1 MASPTLSVSRHI
13 SNYRWLICALLF
25 FATTIN
31 YVDRQILSLVK
42 EILDVQLKW
51 TNEDFGRINGA
62 FQGAYGIGLVGF
74 GWFIDRFGTKIGYAV
89 SIAAWSLAA
98 LGHGLVNTVSGF
110 FVARISLGFG
120 EGGNF
125 PSAIKATALWF
136 PKRERALATSIFN
149 SGSNM
154 GAIIAPLIVP
164 FVAFRFGWHSAF
176 AGAGIAGLI
185 WLFFWIPLYGL
196 PEQKKQVNAEEL
208 ALINS
213 DADEANSRAPLNPTH
228 QQSLFSTRG
237 RAARATLWGNGLA
250 LIGLSVIVAFV
261 VVDLFT
267 VLHDVGRILNLLVS
281 LLWTAVAF
289 VAVVALQIRRWHD
302 LGRGA
307 AWEAVNFLAGALLAA
322 GVVYGLYHYGWYTNA
337 DWLKLLVMAP
347 SSVALAGL
355 LTTGFFAG
363 DPSENTHGEPNTR
376 PGLLA
381 YRQTW
386 SFIAAKFMTDPIW
399 WFFLIWLPDYFKA
412 SRGLDIKKS
421 FLHLSTIYVLITI
434 LSIAGGWITGH
445 LANRGWTVTRARKTG
460 MFIFACCVVPI
471 LGVSYVGDW
480 TAVLLIALAG
490 AAHQAW
496 SANLYTTVSDMF
508 PKRAVASVTGI
519 GGLAGAFMGIY
530 FPIYCGQ
537 LLDRF
542 RLHPAHGY
550 AILFSVCAFTYL
562 VAFAVHHV
570 LAPRFEQVPM

>member
-1 MASPTLSVSRHI
+1 MASPTPSVSQRI

-42 EILDVQLKW
+42 EILDKQLGW

-74 GWFIDRFGTKIGYAV
+74 GWFIDRFGTKIGYAA

-110 FVARISLGFG
+110 FLARVSLGFG

-136 PKRERALATSIFN
+136 PKRERAFATSLFN
-149 SGSNM
+149 SGANV

-164 FVAFRFGWHSAF
+164 FVAFRFGWHAAF
-176 AGAGIAGLI
+176 IGAGIAGLI
-185 WLFFWIPLYGL
+185 WLVFWIPLYGL
-196 PEQKKQVNAEEL
+196 PEKKKQVNAGEL
-208 ALINS
+208 ALIHS
-213 DADEANSRAPLNPTH
+213 DMDEADSRAPLTTAEKT
-228 QQSLFSTRG
+228 SLFSQKG
-237 RAARATLWGNGLA
+237 RAARATLWGNSLA
-250 LIGLSVIVAFV
+250 LIGVSIIVAFV

-267 VLHDVGRILNLLVS
+267 VLHEVGHILNMAVS
-281 LLWTAVAF
+281 IIWTAVAF
-289 VAVVALQIRRWHD
+289 GIVVALQIRRWHD
-302 LGRGA
+302 LGKGA
-307 AWEAVNFLAGALLAA
+307 SHELGNVVLGLVLAA
-322 GVVYGLYHYGWYTNA
+322 GAVYGLFNYGYCSAA
-337 DWLKLLVMAP
+337 DWLKLLVLLP
-347 SSVALAGL
+347 SFVALAGL
-355 LTTGFFAG
+355 ILSGFQAG
-363 DPSENTHGEPNTR
+363 DSAANAFGAPSHH

-381 YRQTW
+381 YRETW
-386 SFIAAKFMTDPIW
+386 SFIVAKFMTDPIW

-412 SRGLDIKKS
+412 TRGLDIKKS

-434 LSIAGGWITGH
+434 LSILGGWVTGH
-445 LANRGWTVTRARKTG
+445 LAKRGWSVTRARKTG

-471 LGVSYVGDW
+471 IGVSYVGDW

-490 AAHQAW
+490 SAHQAW

-508 PKRAVASVTGI
+508 PKRAVASITGI

-542 RLHPAHGY
+542 HLHPAHGY

-562 VAFAVHHV
+562 VAFAIHHL
-570 LAPRFEQVPM
+570 LAPRFVQIKM